1 MYLPLFYQELIL
13 FACLF
18 FPFLYQSLLLPITFP
33 LKTASLRSNSSC
45 TVLGLSQ
52 EQASLLVGVMY
63 KDIKNVV
70 INTVITNNLLL
81 LTNTPTNIPP
91 FSLDEL
97 LGMEVTSF
105 TLSQNSLLNKALFHY
120 Y

>member
-33 LKTASLRSNSSC
+33 IKTASLRLNSSC

-52 EQASLLVGVMY
+52 EQALLLVGAMY
-63 KDIKNVV
+63 KDMKNVV
-70 INTVITNNLLL
+70 INTGTNNNFLL
-81 LTNTPTNIPP
+81 LTNILTNIPP
-91 FSLDEL
+91 FLLDEF

-105 TLSQNSLLNKALFHY
+105 TLSQKSLLNKPLSLHY
-120 Y
+120 